1 MTTETIAIDMNTFTG
16 SIPSGYE
23 LVEYET
29 GTDPLDGCVLLG
41 FDEVGMF
48 DGEFKNPAYALCT
61 VD

>member
-16 SIPSGYE
+16 SIPSGFE

-48 DGEFKNPAYALCT
+48 FPKGSHCFLKVC
-61 VD
+61 